1 MKISWGVKITIL
13 YLAFV
18 LLIVTMVVASSR
30 QHFDLV
36 SNSYYADEIKYQNV
50 IDAGKN
56 QAQLSHP
63 VLIDKDLNAVELQLP
78 SELDGKMVTGSVH
91 FYSPVNAAWD
101 KQFPLQVD
109 NHRITISRSDLRKTR
124 YTVKIDLEAE
134 GRKYYQES
142 EINLNQ

>member
-13 YLAFV
+13 YLGFV
-18 LLIVTMVVASSR
+18 LLIVTMVVASSH

-63 VLIDKDLNAVELQLP
+63 VLISKGENAVTLQLP
-78 SELDGKMVTGSVH
+78 SELDGKMVTGTVQ
-91 FYSPVNAAWD
+91 FYSPVDAAWD
-101 KQFPLQVD
+101 KQFPVEVD
-109 NHRITISRSDLRKTR
+109 DHRIAISRGDLRKTR
-124 YTVKIDLEAE
+124 YTVKINLEAE
-134 GRKYYQES
+134 GKKYYQES
-142 EINLNQ
+142 EVNLN